1 MGTRCS
7 DYGEGEMNTVL
18 AERLIKDLLDPEAL
32 GFAATCE
39 IRDRARECIG
49 LNRVETASKMD
60 EFRKWLYA
68 NYHINNG
75 DRLIELEEDMSVVEQ
90 YLKEVGLPSDTELKD

>member
-1 MGTRCS
+1 
-7 DYGEGEMNTVL
+7 MNTVL
-18 AERLIKDLLDPEAL
+18 AERLIKDLLDPESL

-49 LNRVETASKMD
+49 LKRVETASNMD
-60 EFRKWLYA
+60 EFRKWLFE

-75 DRLIELEEDMSVVEQ
+75 DRLIELEEDMCVVEQ
-90 YLKEVGLPSDTELKD
+90 YLKEAGLPLDTELKD